1 MHSIRTFD
9 ASSSSPTLL
18 PFLYLCQTT
27 ALREKRAII
36 FVLDGQISR
45 RVVVFEN

>member
-1 MHSIRTFD
+1 MYSIHTFD
-9 ASSSSPTLL
+9 ASSSSPPLL

-36 FVLDGQISR
+36 PVLDGQISR
-45 RVVVFEN
+45 SVVVF